1 MAEYTQLEL
10 RTLNGPEYRRVSTA
24 PPRIPTAD
32 EIPIID
38 LTPIDGDLDARKQIA
53 SKIRAA
59 AENTGFFYIKNHGI
73 PEELIQRALHQA
85 QSFFN
90 QSAEEKEKVSHSKSK
105 HNDGYHGVGTTQ
117 INNKESRDQKET
129 FSVRYNP
136 QNDPTTP
143 LADSDSVPDTTEEHI
158 WSGTN
163 HLPDFR
169 TTTIQFYKSRLTL
182 ARKIIRL
189 FALALDLPEDY
200 FDSVTTHPGADA
212 LYVHYPGTPSL
223 ASTTT
228 TTTKDI
234 STAEID
240 VGIGSHT
247 DIQCVTLLWQDTSGG
262 LQVLSASDEWL
273 DARPIEGTL
282 VVNIGDFLQR
292 LSNNRFKSTVHRV
305 YNRQSTSRYSMPF
318 FLGFNPESVCRVV
331 PTCVGEGRG
340 GRALYEPISCG
351 EWHRA
356 RLALASQTTTA
367 S

>member
-1 MAEYTQLEL
+1 MPEYTQLEL

-24 PPRIPTAD
+24 PPRIPTQD
-32 EIPIID
+32 EIPVID
-38 LTPIDGDLDARKQIA
+38 LSPINGDLEARKQVA

-73 PEELIQRALHQA
+73 PEALIQSALHQA
-85 QSFFN
+85 QAFFN
-90 QSAEEKEKVSHSKSK
+90 QTFEEKEKVSHSRSK

-136 QNDPTTP
+136 LNDPTISNP
-143 LADSDSVPDTTEEHI
+143 SDLLADESASFTTQEYI
-158 WSGTN
+158 WAGTTQ
-163 HLPDFR
+163 LPGFKAATLD
-169 TTTIQFYKSRLTL
+169 FYKARLAL
-182 ARKIIRL
+182 ARRMIRL
-189 FALALDLPEDY
+189 FALALHLPEDY
-200 FDSVTTHPGADA
+200 FDAVTTHPGADG
-212 LYVHYPGTPSL
+212 LYVHYPGTPGLNPS
-223 ASTTT
+223 STQT
-228 TTTKDI
+228 
-234 STAEID
+234 ID

-247 DIQCVTLLWQDTSGG
+247 DIQCVTLLWQDNSGG

-305 YNRQSTSRYSMPF
+305 YNRQAESRYSMPF
-318 FLGFNPESVCRVV
+318 FLGFNPESVCKVV
-331 PTCVGEGRG
+331 STCVDKEHPV
-340 GRALYEPISCG
+340 LYEPVSCG

-356 RLALASQTTTA
+356 RLALARKTTA
-367 S
+367 V